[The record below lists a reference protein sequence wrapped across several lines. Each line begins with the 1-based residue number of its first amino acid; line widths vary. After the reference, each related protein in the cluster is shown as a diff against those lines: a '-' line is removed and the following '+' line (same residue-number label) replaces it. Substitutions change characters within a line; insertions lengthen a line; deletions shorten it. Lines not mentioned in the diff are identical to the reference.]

1 VVTLSAANKA
11 KGTKFENDIVEWIR
25 DNAPLLRA
33 ERLAR
38 AGSLDE
44 GDVAITFPGG
54 VLVTEAKNHRGLA
67 LADWIKQSLVEM
79 VNYVKKRKLPP
90 DSVFPLVVAKR
101 RNHGIG
107 QSYAIMELYMLV
119 ELVEYLSGD
128 DGDDG

>member
-1 VVTLSAANKA
+1 MSAANKA
-11 KGTKFENDIVEWIR
+11 KGSRFENDIVEYIR

-44 GDVAITFPGG
+44 GDVAITFPRG
-54 VLVTEAKNHRGLA
+54 VLVTEAKNHKSLA
-67 LADWIKQSLVEM
+67 LADWVKQSLTEM

-90 DSVFPLVVAKR
+90 DTVFPLVVAKR
-101 RNHGIG
+101 RNHNIG
-107 QSYAIMELYMLV
+107 RSYAIMELHMLV
-119 ELVEYLSGD
+119 ELIEYLSGD

>member
-1 VVTLSAANKA
+1 MSAANKA
-11 KGTKFENDIVEWIR
+11 KGSRFENDIVEYIR

-44 GDVAITFPGG
+44 GDVAITFPRG
-54 VLVTEAKNHRGLA
+54 VLVTEAKNHKGLA
-67 LADWIKQSLVEM
+67 LADWVKQSLTEM

-101 RNHGIG
+101 RNHSIG
-107 QSYAIMELYMLV
+107 RSYAIMELHMLV
-119 ELVEYLSGD
+119 ELIEYLSGD